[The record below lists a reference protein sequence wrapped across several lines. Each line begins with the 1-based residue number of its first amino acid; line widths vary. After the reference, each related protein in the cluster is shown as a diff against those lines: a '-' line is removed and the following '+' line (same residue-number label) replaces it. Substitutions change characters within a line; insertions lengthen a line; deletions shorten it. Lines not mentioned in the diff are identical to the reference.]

1 MKKIISI
8 ISVLLLSIGFA
19 FAQGGP
25 KFKFKDVNLTHDFGN
40 VKKGTPAEYYFEFT
54 NDGDKP
60 LVITNV
66 NSSCGC
72 TKPEWNSAPV
82 MPGKKE
88 KIKVGYRTDK
98 VGPINR
104 VITVRSNA
112 GDVQL
117 KIIGEVKE

>member
-8 ISVLLLSIGFA
+8 ATILLLSMSFA
-19 FAQGGP
+19 IAQSGP
-25 KFKFKDVNLTHDFGN
+25 KFKFKDANLTHDFGI
-40 VKKGTPAEYYFEFT
+40 VKKDAPAEYYFEFT

-66 NSSCGC
+66 NSTCGC
-72 TKPEWNSAPV
+72 TKPEWNQNPV

-88 KIKVGYRTDK
+88 KIKVGYKTNK
-98 VGPINR
+98 IGPINR

-117 KIIGEVKE
+117 KIIGEVK